1 MIIGDVWSYADET
14 YLYVGNTGNATSAF
28 HWIVTTTAQSVDLK
42 AYLDALIEDLKNR
55 PGKFVTRVI
64 AYTAEE
70 DNVSAIPIDDFN
82 IGVDKLLMVNYG
94 QTILREGTDYV
105 LTDTGIGLT
114 QFSLN
119 TGDIVQFV
127 IVVQAED

>member
-1 MIIGDVWSYADET
+1 M
-14 YLYVGNTGNATSAF
+14 
-28 HWIVTTTAQSVDLK
+28 
-42 AYLDALIEDLKNR
+42 
-55 PGKFVTRVI
+55 I

-82 IGVDKLLMVNYG
+82 VGVDKLLMVNYG